1 MLGKVPSGNLISCDG
16 ATNSIHFGSFGGS
29 WDIELDGTR
38 YATNG
43 DNVAYYI
50 RNHFS
55 NILEAHDDGWMGV
68 INIDSVAHRIKLI
81 PLNAPE
87 QPNSFTPPTNNP
99 TFMEHED
106 GSLTF
111 CLGVVGIPIG
121 CEGATNTCI
130 TIGFERVWQ
139 LVVNDQVLSSDVWGM
154 GGESALISLLADVG
168 IAYIGS
174 YGRVEYVNTTNEYK
188 SVRFNAGVPIGPH
201 AQNTNPTLHTM
212 DNGWTAFCLAP
223 NNEEF

>member
-1 MLGKVPSGNLISCDG
+1 M
-16 ATNSIHFGSFGGS
+16 
-29 WDIELDGTR
+29 DGTR

-81 PLNAPE
+81 PLNDPE
-87 QPNSFTPPTNNP
+87 QPNGFTAPTIQAAIYHQSGSTDYFPSLNAVCENSNYEAWDQAIPEPETGYVGSCRPIGGTGGYSVYKDIGTTPHP
-99 TFMEHED
+99 TFIEHED

-111 CLGVVGIPIG
+111 CL
-121 CEGATNTCI
+121 
-130 TIGFERVWQ
+130 
-139 LVVNDQVLSSDVWGM
+139 
-154 GGESALISLLADVG
+154 
-168 IAYIGS
+168 
-174 YGRVEYVNTTNEYK
+174 
-188 SVRFNAGVPIGPH
+188 
-201 AQNTNPTLHTM
+201 
-212 DNGWTAFCLAP
+212 AP